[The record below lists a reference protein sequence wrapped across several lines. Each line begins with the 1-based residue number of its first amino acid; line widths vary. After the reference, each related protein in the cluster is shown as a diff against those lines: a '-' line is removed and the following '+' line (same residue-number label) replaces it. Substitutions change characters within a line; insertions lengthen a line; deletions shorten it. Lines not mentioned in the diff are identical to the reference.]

1 MEKQYYL
8 MNEENER
15 SITLGDLLTAVKK
28 NILMVV
34 IITVVISTIGFI
46 YTFFIVKENYKSS
59 TTVVVT
65 ISESGDSTK
74 ADDINNSFKLIQT
87 VVELVS
93 QDSVILPVAKK
104 YAVSGKETEF
114 ALALKKNLNV
124 SYQSSSFLVTISV
137 NGPDPLKTQVYAN
150 EITSSLINVC
160 NTDKSLQKLLS
171 DSVSVMTEASLGIYD
186 SPNKL
191 LYLSAFC
198 FGGIILG
205 VLASFIKE
213 FMSNRFKS
221 KEEIISVLS
230 CDVIGSL
237 YDLNKLNDNI
247 SLVNLNEKTSR
258 IMAYSRLYSNLKYLS
273 FSSYAKTIMVTST
286 GEGELKT
293 TTVANLGCVMAMNK
307 KKVLIIDMDFRR
319 PEVYK
324 LFKLSIKG
332 GITDYLDGNNS
343 YKEIIKSTQEGVD
356 IMTVGQRLL
365 NPGVVIDS
373 EGMKELLKE
382 AKLNYDY
389 ILIDTPPL
397 LAASDAIAIAKM
409 SDGVIYN
416 VGINKYKKN
425 IVFDSF
431 NSLKKTGINVLGL
444 NVTFMPLS
452 KNNYNYYYSD
462 NND

>member
-1 MEKQYYL
+1 

-15 SITLGDLLTAVKK
+15 SVTLGDLLTAVKK
-28 NILMVV
+28 NILMVA
-34 IITVVISTIGFI
+34 IITVVIATIGFI

-65 ISESGDSTK
+65 VSESGDSTK

-87 VVELVS
+87 VVELTS

-137 NGPDPLKTQVYAN
+137 NGTDPLKTQVYAN
-150 EITSSLINVC
+150 EITTSLINVC
-160 NTDKSLQKLLS
+160 NTDKSLQKLLF

-191 LYLSAFC
+191 LYLSAFIAL
-198 FGGIILG
+198 GIALG
-205 VLASFIKE
+205 IGCAFIKE
-213 FMSNRFKS
+213 FMSNRFKT
-221 KEEIISVLS
+221 KDEVKISLS
-230 CDVIGSL
+230 CDIIGTL
-237 YDLNKLNDNI
+237 YDLNKLSDTK
-247 SLVNLNEKTSR
+247 SLVNLSERTSR
-258 IMAYSRLYSNLKYLS
+258 IMAYNRLFSNLKYLS

-286 GEGELKT
+286 GEDELKT

-324 LFKLSIKG
+324 LFGLSIKG

-343 YKEIIKSTQEGVD
+343 YKEIIKHTKMNVD
-356 IMTVGQRLL
+356 VMTVGQSLL
-365 NPGVVIDS
+365 NPGVVIES
-373 EGMKELLKE
+373 EGMKDLLQE

-397 LAASDAIAIAKM
+397 LAASDAQAIAKM
-409 SDGVIYN
+409 TDGVIYN
-416 VGINKYKKN
+416 VRINKYKRNMVYDSYSLLKTAGAN
-425 IVFDSF
+425 I
-431 NSLKKTGINVLGL
+431 LGV
-444 NVTFMPLS
+444 NVTFIPLS
-452 KNNYNYYYSD
+452 KNSYNYYYSD
-462 NND
+462 NNDNV